1 MKNKIHNYD
10 FLIIGAG
17 LIGCLAA
24 LELIK
29 KNFKV
34 LVIDKNENLF
44 SDNRTLAVNANSTDF
59 LKGLDLWKILQS
71 QSEPIKKIFISD
83 YINSKKITFNHEPEV
98 MGNVIFNQDLLFNA
112 RKKLK
117 SKKSILLNINLSI
130 SSLKKEN
137 IICIKKKF
145 YMFKKIILSAG
156 KNFDN
161 EAIHK
166 KSFNQGHQSFV
177 GFFNH
182 SKNHNNFAYEY
193 FTKSGPLAVLPAPH
207 KDKFFSTFIYSSK
220 IKVSNNDLKNLI
232 RKNFSQSHGLI
243 NFEKKINSFQVSPHL
258 SYPINRNFLLLGD
271 NLRSIHPVAGQGWN
285 LGIKDIQTLSEVLD
299 QYSLDDP
306 ILEQIYFS
314 RRNIESA
321 LYLNF
326 TSFLNFLYE
335 EGNSIKKNIVKL
347 GFNILNIAPIK
358 NVFIRQ
364 AMGRDKLI

>member
-24 LELIK
+24 LKLIK

-44 SDNRTLAVNANSTDF
+44 SDNRTLAVNANSTEF
-59 LKGLDLWKILQS
+59 LNNLGLWKNLQAK
-71 QSEPIKKIFISD
+71 SEPIKKILISD
-83 YINSKKITFNHEPEV
+83 YIDTKKITFNHEPEF
-98 MGNVIFNQDLLFNA
+98 MGNVIYNKDLLFNA

-117 SKKSILLNINLSI
+117 SKKSILLNIDLPI

-137 IICIKKKF
+137 LICIKKKL
-145 YMFKKIILSAG
+145 YIFKKIILSAG
-156 KNFDN
+156 KNFNN
-161 EAIHK
+161 EVINK
-166 KSFNQGHQSFV
+166 KSFNQGHQSYV
-177 GFFNH
+177 GFFKH
-182 SKNHNNFAYEY
+182 SKNHNNFAYEV
-193 FTKSGPLAVLPAPH
+193 FTNTGPLAVLPAPQ
-207 KDKFFSTFIYSSK
+207 KDKLLSTFIYSSK
-220 IKVSNNDLKNLI
+220 IKISNNDLKNLI
-232 RKNFSQSHGLI
+232 NKNFSQSHGLI
-243 NFEKKINSFQVSPHL
+243 NLKKKINSFQLSPHI
-258 SYPINRNFLLLGD
+258 SYPINNNFLILGD

-285 LGIKDIQTLSEVLD
+285 LGIKDIQTLSKVID
-299 QYSLDDP
+299 RYSIDDP
-306 ILEQIYFS
+306 ILDEIYFA

-326 TSFLNFLYE
+326 TSLLNFLYE
-335 EGNSIKKNIVKL
+335 DENSIKKNIVKL
-347 GFNILNIAPIK
+347 GYKFFNVAPVK

>member
-34 LVIDKNENLF
+34 LVIDKNKNLSF
-44 SDNRTLAVNANSTDF
+44 DNRTLAVNANSTDF
-59 LKGLDLWKILQS
+59 LKGLGLWKILQPH
-71 QSEPIKKIFISD
+71 SEPIKKIFISD
-83 YINSKKITFNHEPEV
+83 YINAKKITFNHEPEY
-98 MGNVIFNQDLLFNA
+98 MGNVIFNRDLLFNA
-112 RKKLK
+112 RKKLM
-117 SKKSILLNINLSI
+117 SKKSILLNVNLPI
-130 SSLKKEN
+130 SNLKKEN
-137 IICIKKKF
+137 LICIKNKF
-145 YMFKKIILSAG
+145 YMFKKIILSTG

-161 EAIHK
+161 KAIDK

-182 SKNHNNFAYEY
+182 SNNHNNTAYEL
-193 FTKSGPLAVLPAPH
+193 FTKTGPLAVLPAPH
-207 KDKFFSTFIYSSK
+207 KDKLFSTFIYSSK
-220 IKVSNNDLKNLI
+220 IKTSYNDLKNLI

-243 NFEKKINSFQVSPHL
+243 HFEKNYNSFQLSPHL
-258 SYPINRNFLLLGD
+258 SYPINKNFLLLGD

-285 LGIKDIQTLSEVLD
+285 LGIKDIQTLSKIID

-314 RRNIESA
+314 RRNIESF

-335 EGNSIKKNIVKL
+335 EENNIKKNIVKL

>member
-34 LVIDKNENLF
+34 LVIDKNENLS

-59 LKGLDLWKILQS
+59 LKSLGLWKILQS

-83 YINSKKITFNHEPEV
+83 YINSKKISFNHEPEF
-98 MGNVIFNQDLLFNA
+98 MGNVIFNKDLLVNA
-112 RKKLK
+112 RKKLI

-137 IICIKKKF
+137 LICIKKKF
-145 YMFKKIILSAG
+145 YTFKKIILSAG
-156 KNFDN
+156 KNFNDK
-161 EAIHK
+161 AIHK
-166 KSFNQGHQSFV
+166 KSFDQGHQSFV

-182 SKNHNNFAYEY
+182 SKNHNNFAYEV
-193 FTKSGPLAVLPAPH
+193 FTKTGPLAVLPAPH
-207 KDKFFSTFIYSSK
+207 KDKLFSTFIYSSK
-220 IKVSNNDLKNLI
+220 IKISHNDLKNLI

-243 NFEKKINSFQVSPHL
+243 DFEQKINSFALSPHL
-258 SYPINRNFLLLGD
+258 SRSINRNFILLGD

-285 LGIKDIQTLSEVLD
+285 LGIKDIQTLSDVLD

-335 EGNSIKKNIVKL
+335 GENNIKKNVLKL

>member
-34 LVIDKNENLF
+34 LVIDKNENLS

-59 LKGLDLWKILQS
+59 LKGLGLWKILQS

-83 YINSKKITFNHEPEV
+83 YINSKKITFDHEPEF
-98 MGNVIFNQDLLFNA
+98 MGNVIFNKDLLVNA
-112 RKKLK
+112 RKKLI
-117 SKKSILLNINLSI
+117 SKKSILFNINISI
-130 SSLKKEN
+130 SSLKKQN
-137 IICIKKKF
+137 LICIKKKF
-145 YMFKKIILSAG
+145 YIFKKIILSAG
-156 KNFDN
+156 KNFDD
-161 EAIHK
+161 EAIYK

-182 SKNHNNFAYEY
+182 SKNHKNFAYEV
-193 FTKSGPLAVLPAPH
+193 FTKTGPLAVLPAPY
-207 KDKFFSTFIYSSK
+207 KDKLFSTFIYSSK
-220 IKVSNNDLKNLI
+220 IKVSHNDIKNLI

-243 NFEKKINSFQVSPHL
+243 HFEKKINSFPLSPHL
-258 SYPINRNFLLLGD
+258 SRSINRNFILLGD

-285 LGIKDIQTLSEVLD
+285 LGIKDIQTLSKILN

-314 RRNIESA
+314 RRNIESV

-326 TSFLNFLYE
+326 TSFLNLLYE
-335 EGNSIKKNIVKL
+335 EENSFKKNIVKL
-347 GFNILNIAPIK
+347 GFNILNIDPIK